1 MQYKRSQK
9 GKEGQDRK
17 ARIRAQMAKE
27 ESSSDYLGGYCNS
40 PSQKE
45 GCREEGL
52 EKGKRYKMG
61 RT

>member
-17 ARIRAQMAKE
+17 ARIRAQMAKK
-27 ESSSDYLGGYCNS
+27 SSSDYLGGYCNR

-45 GCREEGL
+45 GCGEGL
-52 EKGKRYKMG
+52 EKGKRCKMG